1 MNDSWSIGVVVGVDA
16 SPESA
21 HALEWAVPAA
31 ARHDG
36 HVVAVS
42 AYPPS
47 WGPLSAATAGAV
59 DQARRECEGFV
70 RRAVARLAPDA
81 AAGVVRR
88 AEPGN
93 PAAVLVGWS
102 RSADLVVV
110 GRSGAAGL
118 DRLVL
123 GSVSRLTAAM
133 ARGPVAVV
141 PPTARVGAPERVVVG
156 VGGLDE
162 DPTGLLDVAFAEG
175 RAAGCPVRVVH
186 AVEPRSAADL
196 LASELLPAGP
206 WDDTTEVETRDLL
219 ERWSDK
225 YTDVDRTVELRRG
238 DAATVL
244 LDEATERDV
253 VIVGGRRHPA
263 TVGRLL
269 GSVPDAVVR
278 RARGTVVIVHEHK
291 ER

>member
-1 MNDSWSIGVVVGVDA
+1 MNDTWSLGVVVGVDA
-16 SPESA
+16 SPESG
-21 HALEWAVPAA
+21 HALEWAVRAA

-42 AYPPS
+42 AYPTA
-47 WGPLSAATAGAV
+47 WGPLGAATAGVV

-70 RRAVARLAPDA
+70 RRAVGRLAPDA

-93 PAAVLVGWS
+93 PAAVLLSWS

-110 GRSGAAGL
+110 GRGGAAGL

-123 GSVSRLTAAM
+123 GSVSQLTAAM

-141 PPTARVGAPERVVVG
+141 PPTARVGAPDRVVVG
-156 VGGLDE
+156 VGDLDE
-162 DPTGLLDVAFAEG
+162 DPTALLDVAFAEG

-186 AVEPRSAADL
+186 AVEPRSAADV
-196 LASELLPAGP
+196 LAAALLPSGP
-206 WDDTTEVETRDLL
+206 WDDTADAETRDLL

-244 LDEATERDV
+244 LGEATERDLLV
-253 VIVGGRRHPA
+253 VGGRRHPA

-278 RARGTVVIVHEHK
+278 RARGTVVVVHDHR